1 MSDMSADLPEMMAV
15 LCCCLDLFQNGC
27 LVLGMLGGL
36 GAGGGVTYLIELIV
50 YGTYLLT
57 YALAAAALFELLL
70 AAAADF
76 ELLIRINFYN
86 Y

>member
-36 GAGGGVTYLIELIV
+36 GAG
-50 YGTYLLT
+50 
-57 YALAAAALFELLL
+57 
-70 AAAADF
+70 AADF
-76 ELLIRINFYN
+76 DLLWSKNGVNFFKV
-86 Y
+86 